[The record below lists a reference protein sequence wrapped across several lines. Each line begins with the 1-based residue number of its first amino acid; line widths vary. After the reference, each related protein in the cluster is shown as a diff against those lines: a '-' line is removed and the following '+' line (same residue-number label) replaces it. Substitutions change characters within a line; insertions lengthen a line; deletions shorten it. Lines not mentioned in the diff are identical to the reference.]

1 MEALGNENE
10 AEAEHDAQPACAA
23 PLLTIASP
31 ACCAVHPTLTELQ
44 PLIYEGIQALTYN
57 HVGFTTARKTERTA
71 HYRILIEEAPK
82 VSSRYGSA
90 APPQSCRQQQL
101 VLDWYKN
108 KDVATSKV
116 DHIDQNIS
124 PSFFIS

>member
-1 MEALGNENE
+1 MRSPTFDDCFAR
-10 AEAEHDAQPACAA
+10 
-23 PLLTIASP
+23 LLCRTPNIDRTSTF
-31 ACCAVHPTLTELQ
+31 H
-44 PLIYEGIQALTYN
+44 YEGIETLTYS
-57 HVGFTTARKTERTA
+57 HAGFTTARRTERTA

-82 VSSRYGSA
+82 VPSRYGSA

-116 DHIDQNIS
+116 DHIDQNIP